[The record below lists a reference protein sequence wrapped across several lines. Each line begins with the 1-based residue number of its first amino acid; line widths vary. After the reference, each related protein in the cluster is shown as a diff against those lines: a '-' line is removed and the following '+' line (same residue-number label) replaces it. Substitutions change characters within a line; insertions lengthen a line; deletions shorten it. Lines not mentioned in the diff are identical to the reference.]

1 MLEVDEPDRCSV
13 SFHFMPRLPPE
24 AALELPPLSPPPIE
38 TQRAIAEAA
47 LADAR
52 DIGATEG
59 FILKNLEKDCE
70 CGGGTTEVDN

>member
-47 LADAR
+47 LQDAR

-70 CGGGTTEVDN
+70 WSGEDY